1 MHIPSF
7 YKLTVTQNDN
17 EQRRRHSYSD
27 RESQSTIFNRARK
40 VEPGLGVTGEHS
52 IAVQWN
58 ARIKRILWHDRKGI
72 RKQTIC
78 FCQTC
83 ARRSCFVL
91 PTVLRHV
98 SHLILIK
105 SSHAKRREDWID
117 GHRFE
122 TDKLTSCET
131 RGKNTKRH
139 FFFHIPSHVVLF
151 YSVASL

>member
-1 MHIPSF
+1 MITSSDDDIRAAIENLNQRFSTGLERLSLDSASSENIPLLF
-7 YKLTVTQNDN
+7 N
-17 EQRRRHSYSD
+17 EVPELNEYCDMIEGNPKANNLFLSD
-27 RESQSTIFNRARK
+27 
-40 VEPGLGVTGEHS
+40 V
-52 IAVQWN
+52 W
-58 ARIKRILWHDRKGI
+58 
-72 RKQTIC
+72 QTLL
-78 FCQTC
+78 
-83 ARRSCFVL
+83 FVL

-139 FFFHIPSHVVLF
+139 FFFHIPCIH
-151 YSVASL
+151 SLEIRSYNVY